1 MKSITRGSPNSFSAG
16 ISNKLPH
23 CFLFVFLLF
32 SAQCGRL
39 NLADLQPHTPSDWPL
54 YGGDPGR
61 THAKPIA
68 VSPPFELVWEKK
80 ITAAIGQTILHQDG
94 MIFIPTLNGKIDI
107 LRLES
112 GKTVGKFK
120 LSRSTIGAIALHG
133 SQAIVVRRNEKPA
146 IQAIDMKTG
155 DEIWKAT
162 GETLLTEPLIAGED
176 LVVAYYSGSLV
187 CYDLA
192 SGELKWQTSLNTQ
205 TESSPAFS
213 AGLVIVG
220 GDDGRVTA
228 WRGKN
233 LVWEYQTQGA
243 IKASPTCLNDRVFI
257 GSTDEHFY
265 CLDLLNGQ
273 LLWSFS
279 ADGKIFLGAAADGE
293 KVCFGTTQHTIYC
306 LEGLKG
312 NLLWRTPTSGV
323 ISTAPVIT
331 PAAVIFGSLDDHLYA
346 VDPQT
351 GGHLWSYKTRG
362 HILTHPIVVD
372 NGLVAASEPENIYF
386 FKNR

>member
-1 MKSITRGSPNSFSAG
+1 MANFAEHPNR
-16 ISNKLPH
+16 
-23 CFLFVFLLF
+23 V
-32 SAQCGRL
+32 
-39 NLADLQPHTPSDWPL
+39 
-54 YGGDPGR
+54 
-61 THAKPIA
+61 
-68 VSPPFELVWEKK
+68 
-80 ITAAIGQTILHQDG
+80 
-94 MIFIPTLNGKIDI
+94 IP
-107 LRLES
+107 R
-112 GKTVGKFK
+112 
-120 LSRSTIGAIALHG
+120 
-133 SQAIVVRRNEKPA
+133 
-146 IQAIDMKTG
+146 
-155 DEIWKAT
+155 
-162 GETLLTEPLIAGED
+162 
-176 LVVAYYSGSLV
+176 
-187 CYDLA
+187 
-192 SGELKWQTSLNTQ
+192 
-205 TESSPAFS
+205 FS

-372 NGLVAASEPENIYF
+372 NGLVAASEPKTSTFLKTTKSAVMWGNPVVAGDDS
-386 FKNR
+386 